1 MTCHF
6 KCFTNFIYVDDP
18 PGNTIFVI
26 ILSGENLIYT
36 LSFVIIAVLLM
47 TSAVVSASEVAFFS
61 LKPDDLSR
69 CQASSEERQQNILKL
84 LDEPRVLLATILIV
98 TNLVNIGIVTISTFL
113 MWEMTGTHDPTE
125 FIVGIV
131 TFGATFCITFFGE
144 IIPKVY
150 ATKNNMRIA
159 QAVAH
164 LWKILIVICK
174 PISFLLLKMSSIVER
189 RFEKKG
195 YQVTVE
201 ELNQALD
208 LTTGN
213 GETSEDEKGI
223 LKGIVNFGTLTVKQ
237 VMKSRMDISAADI
250 SLNFVELLDLIKNS
264 GFSRVPVYRES
275 IDKVEG
281 VLYIKDLLPFMEY
294 DKTYEWQNL
303 LRPGFFV
310 PETKKIDS
318 LLKDF
323 QEKRVHIAIVVD
335 EYGGTSGLITMED
348 IIEEI
353 IGDINDEFD
362 EVRLNYQKIDDT
374 TFVFEGK
381 TSLHDFCKALEIESN
396 IFDDVKGE
404 SESLGGL
411 ILEINN
417 ELPATG
423 DQINYEQFLFTIE
436 AVDQKSIKR
445 IKVHIH
451 EQKEL

>member
-1 MTCHF
+1 M
-6 KCFTNFIYVDDP
+6 DEP
-18 PGNTIFVI
+18 PANILI
-26 ILSGENLIYT
+26 LMILSGENLIYT
-36 LSFVIIAVLLM
+36 MSFVVIVLLLM
-47 TSAVVSASEVAFFS
+47 MSAIVSASEVAFFS
-61 LKPDDLSR
+61 LRPDDLAK
-69 CQASSEERQQNILKL
+69 CQDSADERDRNIPEL
-84 LDEPRVLLATILIV
+84 LAHPRVLLATILIA
-98 TNLVNIGIVTISTFL
+98 TNLVNLGIVTISTFL
-113 MWEMTGTHDPTE
+113 MWELTGTHDPAE
-125 FIVGIV
+125 FVVGVV
-131 TFGATFCITFFGE
+131 TFGVTFCITFFGE

-159 QAVAH
+159 LLVGS
-164 LWKILIVICK
+164 LWKGLIVIFK
-174 PISFLLLKMSSIVER
+174 PISFLLLKMSNVIER
-189 RFEKKG
+189 RIEKKG

-223 LKGIVNFGTLTVKQ
+223 LKGIVNFGTLTVRQ
-237 VMKSRMDISAADI
+237 VMKSRMDISAVDI
-250 SLNFVELLDLIKNS
+250 SRNFTELLEFIKNS
-264 GFSRVPVYRES
+264 GFSRVPVYRDS

-281 VLYIKDLLPFMEY
+281 VLYIKDILPFMDQ
-294 DKTYEWQNL
+294 DKEYEWQNL

-362 EVRLNYQKIDDT
+362 EVRSHFQKIDDT

-381 TSLHDFCKALEIESN
+381 VSLHEFCKVLDLEPN
-396 IFDDVKGE
+396 TFDAVRGD

-417 ELPATG
+417 QLPGAG

-451 EQKEL
+451 EQKES

>member
-1 MTCHF
+1 MS
-6 KCFTNFIYVDDP
+6 FI
-18 PGNTIFVI
+18 VI
-26 ILSGENLIYT
+26 
-36 LSFVIIAVLLM
+36 VVLLM
-47 TSAVVSASEVAFFS
+47 TSAIVSASEVAFFS
-61 LKPDDLSR
+61 LKPGDLTKCHDSVD
-69 CQASSEERQQNILKL
+69 ERHKNIPEL
-84 LDEPRVLLATILIV
+84 LAHPRTLLATILIV
-98 TNLVNIGIVTISTFL
+98 TNLVNLGIVTISTFV
-113 MWEMTGTHDPTE
+113 MWELTGTHDPTE
-125 FIVGIV
+125 FVVGVV
-131 TFGATFCITFFGE
+131 TFGVTFCITFFGE

-159 QAVAH
+159 LVVGS
-164 LWKILIVICK
+164 LWKALIVIFK
-174 PISFLLLKMSSIVER
+174 PISFLLLKMSNVIER
-189 RFEKKG
+189 HIEKKG

-223 LKGIVNFGTLTVKQ
+223 LKGIVNFGTLTVRQ
-237 VMKSRMDISAADI
+237 VMKSRMDISAVDI
-250 SLNFVELLDLIKNS
+250 TKNFSELLDFIKNS
-264 GFSRVPVYRES
+264 GFSRVPVYRDS

-281 VLYIKDLLPFMEY
+281 VLYIKDILPFMDQ
-294 DKTYEWQNL
+294 DKSYEWQNL

-362 EVRLNYQKIDDT
+362 EVRSNYQKIDDA

-381 TSLHDFCKALEIESN
+381 VSLHEFCKVLDLEAN
-396 IFDDVKGE
+396 TFDAVRGD

-417 ELPATG
+417 QLPAAG
-423 DQINYEQFLFTIE
+423 DQISYEQFLFTIE

-451 EQKEL
+451 EREES

>member
-1 MTCHF
+1 M
-6 KCFTNFIYVDDP
+6 DEP
-18 PGNTIFVI
+18 PANTII
-26 ILSGENLIYT
+26 LMILSGENLIYT
-36 LSFVIIAVLLM
+36 MSFIVIAVLLM
-47 TSAVVSASEVAFFS
+47 MSAIVSASEVAFFS
-61 LKPDDLSR
+61 LKPDDLTK
-69 CQASSEERQQNILKL
+69 CQDSVDERDKSIPEL
-84 LDEPRVLLATILIV
+84 LAHPRVLLATILIV
-98 TNLVNIGIVTISTFL
+98 TNLVNLGIVTISTFL
-113 MWEMTGTHDPTE
+113 MWELTGTHDPAE
-125 FIVGIV
+125 FIVGVV
-131 TFGATFCITFFGE
+131 TFGVTFFITFFGE

-159 QAVAH
+159 LAVAG
-164 LWKILIVICK
+164 LWKALIVIFK
-174 PISFLLLKMSSIVER
+174 PISFLLLKMSSVIER
-189 RFEKKG
+189 RIEKKG

-223 LKGIVNFGTLTVKQ
+223 LKGIVNFGTLTVRQ
-237 VMKSRMDISAADI
+237 VMKSRMDISAVDI
-250 SLNFVELLDLIKNS
+250 SRNFLELLDFIKNS
-264 GFSRVPVYRES
+264 GFSRVPVYRDS
-275 IDKVEG
+275 IDKIEG
-281 VLYIKDLLPFMEY
+281 VLYIKDILPFM
-294 DKTYEWQNL
+294 DQNKDYEWQNL

-362 EVRLNYQKIDDT
+362 EVRSHYQKIDDS

-381 TSLHDFCKALEIESN
+381 VSLHEFCKVLDLEPN
-396 IFDDVKGE
+396 IFDAVRGE

-411 ILEINN
+411 ILEINSQ
-417 ELPATG
+417 LPGAG
-423 DQINYEQFLFTIE
+423 DQISYEQFLFTIE

-451 EQKEL
+451 EQEES